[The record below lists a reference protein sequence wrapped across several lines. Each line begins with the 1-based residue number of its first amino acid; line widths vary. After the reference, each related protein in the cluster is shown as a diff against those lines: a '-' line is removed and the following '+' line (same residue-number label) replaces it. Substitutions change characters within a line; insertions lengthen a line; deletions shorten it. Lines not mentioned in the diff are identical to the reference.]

1 MDTFLRVKN
10 EKNEKIFDCKKCDFM
25 CSYISDWNR
34 HILTDKHKRKLLET
48 TNHAINE
55 ENECKNHDCLC
66 GKTFK
71 AKSGLWKHK
80 KKCTIFLNSKN
91 NDELLDK
98 QIDFEVSTNK
108 EDIVM
113 LLMKEN
119 SEFKNLLVEQNKMM
133 MDMMKNSVVNNTNI
147 NNINQNNINQTNN
160 KTFNLQFFLNET
172 CKDAMN
178 ISEFIDNISL
188 QLSDLESLGHLGY
201 VEGISKIIIKNLKAL
216 DIEKRPVHCSD
227 IKREIMYVK
236 DQDKWEKEVSDK
248 NKIKQVISA
257 VVSKNLGLLP
267 EFQKKYP
274 ECMNPESKKSD
285 EYNQIIME
293 AMGGGAEAGI
303 KNKEKI
309 VRKIAKEVAIDKE

>member
-1 MDTFLRVKN
+1 METVLRVKN
-10 EKNEKIFDCKKCDFM
+10 EKTFECKNCNFI
-25 CSYISDWNR
+25 CSYICDWNR

-48 TNHAINE
+48 NCHDKND
-55 ENECKNHDCLC
+55 ENEKKSHQCLC
-66 GKTFK
+66 GKKYK
-71 AKSGLWKHK
+71 AKSGLWKHQQ
-80 KKCTIFLNSKN
+80 KCTTELNN
-91 NDELLDK
+91 HDEL
-98 QIDFEVSTNK
+98 ITNK

-119 SEFKNLLVEQNKMM
+119 NEFKNLLVEQNKMM

-147 NNINQNNINQTNN
+147 NNINQNNINQTNSNN

-178 ISEFIDNISL
+178 ISEFIENISL
-188 QLSDLESLGHLGY
+188 QLGDLETLGHLGY

-216 DIEKRPVHCSD
+216 DIEKRPLHCSD

-236 DQDKWEKEVSDK
+236 DQDKWEKEQSDK

-257 VVSKNLGLLP
+257 VVSKNIGLLP

-293 AMGGGAEAGI
+293 AMGGGATEVGI

-309 VRKIAKEVAIDKE
+309 VRRIAKEVAIDKE